1 MICEEL
7 ATRLGAVL
15 DTGPMG
21 DEAGVVLGRSREGR
35 PIHGFRFGPAHED
48 GPRVSLLA
56 GCHADEPVG
65 PRLLRRLV
73 AYLDALEPVDPLIT
87 GLEWWIVPHIN
98 PDGEARNAAWQA
110 AGAESYDFASYL
122 GAVVRELPGDDI
134 EFGFPRDAR
143 DPGARPENRCVY
155 DWWSTAAGPFSLH
168 VSLHGMSVAA
178 GPWFLLDRA
187 WVSRCRTL
195 MARCRDRTHALGYVL
210 HDVERLGEKGF
221 DRIERGFCTRPDS
234 GAMRAFFEQRGE
246 LETARLFRP
255 SSMETV
261 RSLSGAYGGDTLT
274 LVSEMPLF
282 LIPGVGDRIGPPD
295 AAAERWKRKI
305 EGWREALASGDRFRN
320 VRDEAAAAGLRPMP
334 VKHQVSLQWEFITA
348 GIERIETPRRR
359 RSLVPE
365 P

>member
-1 MICEEL
+1 M
-7 ATRLGAVL
+7 
-15 DTGPMG
+15 DTKPGGP
-21 DEAGVVLGRSREGR
+21 EAAIVLGQSREGR
-35 PIHGFRFGPAHED
+35 PIHGYRFGPARVD

-65 PRLLRRLV
+65 PRLLRHLV
-73 AYLDALEPVDPLIT
+73 AYLAALESADPLVAE
-87 GLEWWIVPHIN
+87 LEWWIVPHIN
-98 PDGEARNAAWQA
+98 PDGEVRNTSWQT
-110 AGAESYDFASYL
+110 AGAESYDFAPYL

-143 DPGARPENRCVY
+143 DPGSRPENRCVY

-168 VSLHGMSVAA
+168 VSLHGMSIAA

-195 MARCRDRTHALGYVL
+195 IARCRDRTHALGYGL
-210 HDVERLGEKGF
+210 HDVERQGEKGF

-234 GAMRAFFEQRGE
+234 GAMQAFFEERGD

-261 RSLSGAYGGDTLT
+261 RSLSGAHGGDTLT

-282 LIPGVGDRIGPPD
+282 LTPGVGDFLGPPD
-295 AAAERWKRKI
+295 RAAERWKSRI
-305 EGWREALASGDRFRN
+305 EGWREALAGADGLLR

-334 VKHQVSLQWEFITA
+334 VKHQMALQWEFITA
-348 GIERIETPRRR
+348 GIERIET
-359 RSLVPE
+359 LE
-365 P
+365 GC